1 MRGEVPP
8 SSLHLVESGAR
19 GAADQDFYLLKL
31 YVAGETPKSLAA
43 ISNLRQLCATHLA
56 DRYEIEI
63 IDLALNPELAARD
76 QILALPTLI
85 RRLPAPLKRII
96 GTLSDTE
103 KVLVGLELRGP
114 IDE

>member
-1 MRGEVPP
+1 MARKAPP
-8 SSLHLVESGAR
+8 AELHLVNDSDGGA
-19 GAADQDFYLLKL
+19 GKDFYLLKL

-43 ISNLRQLCATHLA
+43 ISNLKRLCATHLA
-56 DRYEIEI
+56 ECYSIEI
-63 IDLALNPELAARD
+63 IDLAVNPELAARD
-76 QILALPTLI
+76 QIMALPTLI

-114 IDE
+114 KP